1 MTTATRSEAIEGALW
16 MTATMAL
23 AAAMTALIR
32 FGAADMHPFEVA
44 FFRAVFGVL
53 FLLPWHAA
61 SGTWRL
67 PSRMFPLHLLR
78 AVFTVACMLA
88 FFWAVTLMPIAEATA
103 LSFTTPLIA
112 TMGAAVFLKEH
123 VGRRRW
129 MGVAV
134 GFAGVLLILRPGFES
149 LSFGA
154 VLVLFS
160 AVTGAGDWLT
170 LRPLARRNPTRVVVT
185 WLTLLMVPLS
195 LVPALVFWTRPSV
208 EGLLDGRAGGGGD
221 ARPAHGHAR
230 VRLHGRILP
239 RPVRLSQARV
249 RRGHRD
255 RAVRRSGGRVDDAR
269 RRGHRARQRPPRP
282 SGGEASGELTRTRR
296 RRRGPP
302 ALRRG
307 RETAGRS
314 GRDRASNS
322 KGSTVRA

>member
-208 EGLLDGRAGGGGD
+208 EGLLWTAALAAAATLGQLTATRAFACTDVSYLALFDFLRLVFVAVIGIALFGEAVD
-221 ARPAHGHAR
+221 AWTMLGAAVIVLASAR
-230 VRLHGRILP
+230 L
-239 RPVRLSQARV
+239 
-249 RRGHRD
+249 
-255 RAVRRSGGRVDDAR
+255 
-269 RRGHRARQRPPRP
+269 ARQEAKRP
-282 SGGEASGELTRTRR
+282 G
-296 RRRGPP
+296 
-302 ALRRG
+302 
-307 RETAGRS
+307 
-314 GRDRASNS
+314 N
-322 KGSTVRA
+322 